1 MLTEHSS
8 TVQSLNH
15 WDMCISLRVMILSIK
30 RCVSKKCLGAMGTQ
44 LKRPQ
49 SVKSLE
55 NYVGYVNSQN
65 KIPR

>member
-1 MLTEHSS
+1 
-8 TVQSLNH
+8 
-15 WDMCISLRVMILSIK
+15 
-30 RCVSKKCLGAMGTQ
+30 MGTQ

-65 KIPR
+65 KIPRWQHPLTYFNENKTINL